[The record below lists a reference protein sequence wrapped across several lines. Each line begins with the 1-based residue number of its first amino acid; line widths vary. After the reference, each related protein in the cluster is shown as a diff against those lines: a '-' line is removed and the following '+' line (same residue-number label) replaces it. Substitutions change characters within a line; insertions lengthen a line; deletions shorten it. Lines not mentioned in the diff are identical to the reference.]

1 MSDGCR
7 ATEQEPLPSIDVP
20 VRDLGDFE
28 WENPRVPPPPLQFD
42 DAKAAFAAHSSL
54 SMMRSLAVFS
64 LCSVKVESSTP
75 CMRNAARYTDVVQ
88 LPSGARSADSLPDT
102 LLPCRLQ
109 PMVKYADTILRR
121 LKMVFGRS
129 LINGIVKRTF
139 FLHFCA
145 GETLWTCHAMPCHVT

>member
-7 ATEQEPLPSIDVP
+7 ANDQEPLPSIDVP

-64 LCSVKVESSTP
+64 LCSVKVRATRPACGCSRMHRRSTASQ
-75 CMRNAARYTDVVQ
+75 R
-88 LPSGARSADSLPDT
+88 
-102 LLPCRLQ
+102 
-109 PMVKYADTILRR
+109 
-121 LKMVFGRS
+121 RS
-129 LINGIVKRTF
+129 L
-139 FLHFCA
+139 C
-145 GETLWTCHAMPCHVT
+145 